1 MTSGAAVLFS
11 HQGCPVSM
19 RMAELLLQHVEES
32 QPVSLIAR
40 EQLTMKALTQ
50 RGWMKL
56 SQDLRKTELTERGR
70 AVALRAMA
78 ALADYEAVTA

>member
-1 MTSGAAVLFS
+1 MTSGPAVLFS

-19 RMAELLLQHVEES
+19 RMAELLIQHVEES
-32 QPVSLIAR
+32 QPVSLNAR

-56 SQDLRKTELTERGR
+56 SPDSRKTELTERGR
-70 AVALRAMA
+70 GVALRAMA
-78 ALADYEAVTA
+78 MLADQIAVTA

>member
-19 RMAELLLQHVEES
+19 RMAELLIQHVEES
-32 QPVSLIAR
+32 QPVSLNGR

-56 SQDLRKTELTERGR
+56 SHDSRKTELTERGR
-70 AVALRAMA
+70 AVALRAMGV
-78 ALADYEAVTA
+78 LADREAVPA